1 MKNFKATVKNHKFIT
16 AASVAALLLVIAFL
30 AWPRSSIRLADIDG
44 YDIPK
49 NANGQW
55 ELHADQDLLVWL
67 DLPSNINELDAHIES
82 SYPYEVK
89 SGETGTISF
98 KVSCENKITY
108 ASQLNFI
115 AADDLTLGAV
125 CNGLNLRN
133 QTIGINNDT
142 CRMFQWMEPGKH
154 AYVHYPLYTSCAD
167 KYDVYTIRGGQSST
181 GYNVSF
187 NITADGAPLQNHT
200 DSYPG
205 ESAWREKYEQYDK
218 ALEESTWWKGYRE
231 QLEEL
236 EMTPSNEGMIP
247 EIDDLLE
254 LLEMCN

>member
-1 MKNFKATVKNHKFIT
+1 MGSF
-16 AASVAALLLVIAFL
+16 SLAL
-30 AWPRSSIRLADIDG
+30 WLADIDG

-82 SYPYEVK
+82 NYPYTVK
-89 SGETGTISF
+89 AGEEGIITF
-98 KVSCENKITY
+98 KVACHNKITY
-108 ASQLNFI
+108 TSQLNFI

-133 QTIGINNDT
+133 HTIGINNDT

-154 AYVHYPLYTSCAD
+154 TYVHYPLYTSCAN
-167 KYDVYTIRGGQSST
+167 KYDVYTIRGGQSSV

-187 NITADGAPLQNHT
+187 NITADGAPYQDHT
-200 DSYPG
+200 DGYPG
-205 ESAWREKYEQYDK
+205 ESAWWEEYDK
-218 ALEESTWWKGYRE
+218 AFKDSTWWKEYRKHT
-231 QLEEL
+231 EEL
-236 EMTPSNEGMIP
+236 EMTPSSEEKILEDDEWQIDGDEARNENDAKP
-247 EIDDLLE
+247 DDQELLDLLSIIM
-254 LLEMCN
+254 LTTLHT